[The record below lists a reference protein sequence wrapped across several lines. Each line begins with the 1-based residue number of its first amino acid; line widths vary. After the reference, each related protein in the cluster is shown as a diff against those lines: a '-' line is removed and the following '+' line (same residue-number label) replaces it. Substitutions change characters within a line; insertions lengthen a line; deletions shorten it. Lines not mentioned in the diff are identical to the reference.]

1 MSEEIQNSITP
12 TRNADV
18 TSTISTKPM
27 NIISS
32 SFGHPLSTVL
42 TVKLD
47 ENNYLL
53 WRGMVLAILRGQK
66 VDGYV
71 LGTKERPSEFLN
83 KTNEGDK
90 YESLPNPLFEEWI
103 SVDQALSGWLFGS
116 MTPSIAADVVN
127 LTTS

>member
-1 MSEEIQNSITP
+1 M
-12 TRNADV
+12 ADEHSSSSSAAATTTV
-18 TSTISTKPM
+18 SASVLPAA

-47 ENNYLL
+47 EKNYLL

-71 LGTKERPSEFLN
+71 LGTRSGQKPSRTDKPNRTEPNRLVRSGFL
-83 KTNEGDK
+83 
-90 YESLPNPLFEEWI
+90 
-103 SVDQALSGWLFGS
+103 
-116 MTPSIAADVVN
+116 
-127 LTTS
+127 